1 MGPGPIF
8 CLRAMG
14 QTVDKEKLI
23 ALLEPALAALGYE
36 LADLDVHFGRR
47 GLLRLFIDRAAG
59 VKLQDCERVS
69 EQLGAWLDVEDPLP
83 GSYVLEVSSPGFDR
97 RLRTLAHFAR
107 FAGERVKV
115 ELRDARE
122 GRRNLTGKLAGTD
135 AERVLIDVDGEVWRV
150 PLNDIAMA
158 RLAPQ
163 A

>member
-14 QTVDKEKLI
+14 QTVDKERLI
-23 ALLEPALAALGYE
+23 ELLEPPLAALGYE
-36 LADLDVHFGRR
+36 LADLDVHLGRR
-47 GLLRLFIDRAAG
+47 GLLRLFIDREAG
-59 VKLQDCERVS
+59 VKLEDCERVS

-107 FAGERVKV
+107 FAGECAKV
-115 ELRDARE
+115 ELKDARE

-135 AERVLIDVDGEVWRV
+135 AGRVLIDVDGEVWRV